1 MIKLIGTGV
10 WVLAIT
16 LASVYFSL
24 KMASA
29 PVVDTAAAEREAAME
44 FVSGYTTTLPVIGEG
59 GVNGSF
65 LTKLAYKANKDLAA
79 KQVVP
84 LPQAITDELYTL
96 LVGKKMIDVAS
107 AGSFDLEAF
116 RGVVKEGLNRRFGA
130 EVIAEV
136 YVEQIDYLTTASVEN
151 PPQKQGVTLLKGEVP
166 AVETT
171 EKSSGGH

>member
-10 WVLAIT
+10 WILAIT

-29 PVVDTAAAEREAAME
+29 PKVDAAAAEREAAME
-44 FVSGYTTTLPVIGEG
+44 FVSGLTTTVPVIGEG
-59 GVNGSF
+59 GVSGYL

-84 LPQAITDELYTL
+84 LPEMITDELYTL
-96 LVGKKMIDVAS
+96 LVGKKMIDVAA
-107 AGSFDLEAF
+107 AGSFDLDAF

-136 YVEQIDYLTTASVEN
+136 YVEQIDYLTTASVAN
-151 PPQKQGVTLLKGEVP
+151 PPPRRGVTLFKGEVP
-166 AVETT
+166 AAEPAP
-171 EKSSGGH
+171 KSGH

>member
-10 WVLAIT
+10 WILAIT

-29 PVVDTAAAEREAAME
+29 PKVDTEAAAREAAME
-44 FVSGYTTTLPVIGEG
+44 LVTGYTTTVPVIGEG
-59 GVNGSF
+59 GVHGYL
-65 LTKLAYKANKDLAA
+65 LTKLAYKANKELAA

-84 LPQAITDELYTL
+84 LPQMITDELYTL
-96 LVGKKMIDVAS
+96 LVGKKMIDVANT
-107 AGSFDLEAF
+107 GSFDLDAF

-136 YVEQIDYLTTASVEN
+136 YVEQIDYITTASVQD
-151 PPQKQGVTLLKGEVP
+151 PAPKKGVTLLKGETP
-166 AVETT
+166 AGQQT
-171 EKSSGGH
+171 EKSGGH

>member
-59 GVNGSF
+59 GVNGYF

>member
-1 MIKLIGTGV
+1 MIKLVGTGV
-10 WVLAIT
+10 WILAIT

-29 PVVDTAAAEREAAME
+29 PKVDTAAAAREAAME
-44 FVSGYTTTLPVIGEG
+44 FVSGYTTTVPVIGEV
-59 GVNGSF
+59 GVSGYL
-65 LTKLAYKANKDLAA
+65 LTRLAYKANKELAA

-84 LPQAITDELYTL
+84 LPEMITDELYTL
-96 LVGKKMIDVAS
+96 LVGKKMIDIEAT
-107 AGSFDLEAF
+107 GNFDLDAF

-151 PPQKQGVTLLKGEVP
+151 PPQKKGVTLLKGEVP
-166 AVETT
+166 TVEQTQ
-171 EKSSGGH
+171 KSGH